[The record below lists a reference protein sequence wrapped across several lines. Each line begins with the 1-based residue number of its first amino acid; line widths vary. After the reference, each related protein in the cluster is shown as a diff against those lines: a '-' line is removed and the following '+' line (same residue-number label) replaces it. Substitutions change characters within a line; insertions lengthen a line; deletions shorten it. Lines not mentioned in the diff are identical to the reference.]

1 VKKYTVALTFLLVV
15 SGCGGSSD
23 TATPATTVNPA
34 ATQAP
39 TTTAVPTTTVAATTA
54 TTAVIT
60 TTAVPTTTQ
69 PERPLLTL
77 ANTVQVTPDPALNLT
92 GAFCRIHHVTGR
104 NGFIVTFGG
113 AARSGL
119 TDQGHGYKAYDL
131 DLVPTGEMGTFYPY
145 GGDAASVV
153 VDDVFYFATGS
164 PEGWRLLKFD
174 GATFDQLG
182 AVDYPIDLDR
192 QLENDNLLAFV
203 GGLLDASGLHV
214 EEGSAAHREGT
225 PQDGPLESRLID
237 HDRGYATHH
246 RLFTTDLEF
255 VGEMVLDD
263 APQFFGTSL
272 VEVGGTINLV
282 TSSAF
287 LADLVVIRYD
297 GDWNHLDTLPLG
309 LSGTWPQG
317 LIYDEVSERLYLA
330 YEAGIQGLRNV
341 RIAVFDREWN
351 LLDDFA
357 VTDFSW
363 EDEKV
368 ASRPWLSLVDASL
381 HVSYDVTSV
390 VGPRRDAV
398 LNNECIVQ
406 TYR

>member
-1 VKKYTVALTFLLVV
+1 MRKYTVALTFLLVV

-39 TTTAVPTTTVAATTA
+39 TTTAVPTTTVAATTT
-54 TTAVIT
+54 TTAVLT

-287 LADLVVIRYD
+287 LSDLVVIRYD

-330 YEAGIQGLRNV
+330 YEAGIRGLRNV

-390 VGPRRDAV
+390 VGPRRDEV
-398 LNNECIVQ
+398 LDNECIVQ

>member
-39 TTTAVPTTTVAATTA
+39 TTTAVPTTTVAATTT

-351 LLDDFA
+351 LLDDLA

>member
-1 VKKYTVALTFLLVV
+1 MKKYTVALTFLLVV

-39 TTTAVPTTTVAATTA
+39 TTTAVPTTTVAATTT

-192 QLENDNLLAFV
+192 QLENDNLLTFV

>member
-39 TTTAVPTTTVAATTA
+39 TTTAVPTTTVAATTT

-192 QLENDNLLAFV
+192 QLENDNLLTFV

>member
-1 VKKYTVALTFLLVV
+1 MKKYTVALTFLLVV

-39 TTTAVPTTTVAATTA
+39 TTTAVPTTTVAATTT

>member
-1 VKKYTVALTFLLVV
+1 MRKYAVALTFLLVV

-39 TTTAVPTTTVAATTA
+39 TTTAVPTTTVAATTT

-317 LIYDEVSERLYLA
+317 LIYDEVSERLFLA

>member
-1 VKKYTVALTFLLVV
+1 MKKYTVALTFLLVV

-39 TTTAVPTTTVAATTA
+39 TTTAVPTTTVAATTT
-54 TTAVIT
+54 TTAVLT

>member
-1 VKKYTVALTFLLVV
+1 MKKYTVALTFLLVV

>member
-1 VKKYTVALTFLLVV
+1 MKKYTVALTFLLVV

-39 TTTAVPTTTVAATTA
+39 TTTAVPTTTVAATTT

-317 LIYDEVSERLYLA
+317 VIYDEVSERLYLA

>member
-1 VKKYTVALTFLLVV
+1 V
-15 SGCGGSSD
+15 SPTT
-23 TATPATTVNPA
+23 TAAPATTVS
-34 ATQAP
+34 P
-39 TTTAVPTTTVAATTA
+39 TTTAAPA
-54 TTAVIT
+54 
-60 TTAVPTTTQ
+60 TTQ

-77 ANTVQVTPDPALNLT
+77 VNTVQVTPDAVLNLT

-113 AARSGL
+113 AASSGL

-192 QLENDNLLAFV
+192 QLENDNLLTFV

-263 APQFFGTSL
+263 APQFFGTSM

-287 LADLVVIRYD
+287 LSDLVVIRYD

-330 YEAGIQGLRNV
+330 YEAGIRGLRNV
-341 RIAVFDREWN
+341 RIAVLDREWN
-351 LLDDFA
+351 LLNDFA

-381 HVSYDVTSV
+381 HVSYDVMSV
-390 VGPRRDAV
+390 VGPRRDEV
-398 LNNECIVQ
+398 LDNECIVR

>member
-1 VKKYTVALTFLLVV
+1 MALVLVA
-15 SGCGGSSD
+15 SACGGSSD
-23 TATPATTVNPA
+23 TTAPTVTVTVGPATTERP
-34 ATQAP
+34 
-39 TTTAVPTTTVAATTA
+39 ATTEAPA
-54 TTAVIT
+54 TTETPA
-60 TTAVPTTTQ
+60 TTQ

-77 ANTVQVTPDPALNLT
+77 VNTVQVAPDAVLNLT

-131 DLVPTGEMGTFYPY
+131 NLVPTGEMGTFYPY

-164 PEGWRLLKFD
+164 PEGWRILKFD
-174 GATFDQLG
+174 GVNFDQLG

-192 QLENDNLLAFV
+192 QLENDNLLTFV

-263 APQFFGTSL
+263 APQFFGTSM

-287 LADLVVIRYD
+287 LSDLVVIRYD
-297 GDWNHLDTLPLG
+297 RDWHYLDTLSLG

-330 YEAGIQGLRNV
+330 YEAGIRGLRNV
-341 RIAVFDREWN
+341 RIAVLDREWN
-351 LLDDFA
+351 LLNDFA

-368 ASRPWLSLVDASL
+368 ANRPWLSLVDASL

-390 VGPRRDAV
+390 VGPRRDEV
-398 LNNECIVQ
+398 LDNECIVR

>member
-1 VKKYTVALTFLLVV
+1 MRKYAVALTFLLVV

-39 TTTAVPTTTVAATTA
+39 TTTAVPTTTVAATTT
-54 TTAVIT
+54 TTAVLT

-287 LADLVVIRYD
+287 LSDLVVIRYD

-330 YEAGIQGLRNV
+330 YEAGIRGLRNV

-381 HVSYDVTSV
+381 HVSYDVVSV
-390 VGPRRDAV
+390 VGPRRDSV

>member
-1 VKKYTVALTFLLVV
+1 MRKYAVALTFLLVV
-15 SGCGGSSD
+15 SGCAGSSD
-23 TATPATTVNPA
+23 TATPATTVAPA

-39 TTTAVPTTTVAATTA
+39 TTTAVPTTTVAATTT

-317 LIYDEVSERLYLA
+317 VIYDEVSERLYLA
-330 YEAGIQGLRNV
+330 YEAGIRGLRNV

>member
-39 TTTAVPTTTVAATTA
+39 TTTAVPTTTVAATTT